1 MQLAAYCYSN
11 QFQII
16 MYIKFIYFLCF
27 ISDLFIFYQY
37 QMMFVCLSF
46 QLCYAY
52 FYLYYV

>member
-16 MYIKFIYFLCF
+16 MYIKFIYFLWF